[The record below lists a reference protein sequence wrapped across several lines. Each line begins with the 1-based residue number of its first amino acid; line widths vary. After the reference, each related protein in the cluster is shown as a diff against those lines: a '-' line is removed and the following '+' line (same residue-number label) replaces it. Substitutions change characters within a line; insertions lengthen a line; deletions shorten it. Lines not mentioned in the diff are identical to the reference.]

1 MASSYNTAKQIY
13 ADFGVDTEKAME
25 VLDKIPLSMHCWQ
38 GDDVGGFET
47 PDATLGCGGIQATG
61 NFPGKARSVD
71 ELRADIDEALKYI
84 PGKTR
89 INLHAIY
96 GEFFGKKVDRD
107 EISFDNFKGW
117 ADWCKDRK
125 MGIDFNPTF
134 FSHPLAADGFTLSSA
149 DKSVRKFWIAHAIA
163 CRKIAEKI
171 GKALSDTVITNFWMP
186 DGMKDFP
193 ADRLSPRERMAAS
206 LDEIF
211 SVKISKKYARDAV
224 ESKLFGIGSES
235 YVVGSHEFFMGYAV
249 KNGLILTLD
258 SGHFH
263 PTETIADKIS
273 SMLMFVPEL
282 LLHVSRGVRWDSDH
296 VVVSDDPTVA
306 AMREVVRCGGLSRVH
321 IGMDFFDASINRI
334 FAWAIGMRAAR
345 KSLLLALLDPLAML
359 RSAEN
364 SGDYGRRLAL
374 VEESQ
379 NLPSGDVWAE
389 YCKRAGVPC
398 GIKMLDFVKKYERG
412 VIMKRK

>member
-117 ADWCKDRK
+117 TDWCKDRK

-134 FSHPLAADGFTLSSA
+134 FSHPLAADGFTLSS
-149 DKSVRKFWIAHAIA
+149 
-163 CRKIAEKI
+163 
-171 GKALSDTVITNFWMP
+171 
-186 DGMKDFP
+186 

-398 GIKMLDFVKKYERG
+398 GIKMLDSVKKYERG

>member
-1 MASSYNTAKQIY
+1 MVSTYNTAKQIY
-13 ADFGVDTEKAME
+13 ADFGVDTEKAMKI
-25 VLDKIPLSMHCWQ
+25 LDEIPLSMHCWQ
-38 GDDVGGFET
+38 GDDVCGFET
-47 PDATLGCGGIQATG
+47 PDATLGCGGIQTTG
-61 NFPGKARSVD
+61 NFPGKARNVG
-71 ELRADIDEALKYI
+71 ELRDDIAEAMKYI

-89 INLHAIY
+89 LNLHAIY
-96 GEFFGKKVDRD
+96 GEFGGKKVDRD
-107 EISFDNFKGW
+107 EISFEHFKGW
-117 ADWCKDRK
+117 ADWCKSRK
-125 MGIDFNPTF
+125 MGMDFNPTF
-134 FSHPLAADGFTLSSA
+134 FSHPLAADGFTLASA
-149 DKSVRKFWIAHAIA
+149 DKSTRKFWIRHGIA

-171 GKALSDTVITNFWMP
+171 GKTLSDTVVTNFWMP

-193 ADRLSPRERMAAS
+193 ADRLGPRERMAAS

-211 SVKISKKYARDAV
+211 SVKIARKYDRDAV
-224 ESKLFGIGSES
+224 ECKLFGIGSES

-273 SMLMFVPEL
+273 STLMFVPEL

-306 AMREVVRCGGLSRVH
+306 AMREVVRCGALGRVH

-334 FAWAIGMRAAR
+334 FAWSVGMRAAR
-345 KSLLLALLDPLAML
+345 KSLLLALLDPISML
-359 RSAEN
+359 RDAEKR
-364 SGDYGRRLAL
+364 GDYGARLAL
-374 VEESQ
+374 LEEAQ

-389 YCKRAGVPC
+389 YCARAGVPC
-398 GIKMLDFVKKYERG
+398 GVKMLDSVKKYERD
-412 VIMKRK
+412 VILRR

>member
-117 ADWCKDRK
+117 TDWCKDRK

-249 KNGLILTLD
+249 KNGLIHIK
-258 SGHFH
+258 GKPFGFMY
-263 PTETIADKIS
+263 TENKYS
-273 SMLMFVPEL
+273 NFR
-282 LLHVSRGVRWDSDH
+282 LHVEWKYPIEGS
-296 VVVSDDPTVA
+296 
-306 AMREVVRCGGLSRVH
+306 
-321 IGMDFFDASINRI
+321 
-334 FAWAIGMRAAR
+334 
-345 KSLLLALLDPLAML
+345 
-359 RSAEN
+359 N
-364 SGDYGRRLAL
+364 SGIFLFLQEPTKELWPNA
-374 VEESQ
+374 VECQ
-379 NLPSGDVWAE
+379 LCSG
-389 YCKRAGVPC
+389 RAG
-398 GIKMLDFVKKYERG
+398 DFVLLGGSDVSEYKAPEGKPRPKFPVVERFVKERENPVG
-412 VIMKRK
+412 EWNSADIICKDGNIEVYINGALQNIGTKSAHSKGYIGLQSEGGDILFRNVRLTPID